1 MNQTEYADIPLIVD
15 LTETQSSNIPENIKQ
30 DYSLTRLY
38 AMGIDAWRL
47 ANRFNQLDSYQLNL
61 LDGLTGKLSTSSQ
74 CEVTRELSWQQYV
87 YETSETSETSESTK
101 TTEASEPSEQQSK

>member
-1 MNQTEYADIPLIVD
+1 
-15 LTETQSSNIPENIKQ
+15 
-30 DYSLTRLY
+30 
-38 AMGIDAWRL
+38 MGIDAWRL

-87 YETSETSETSESTK
+87 YETSETSESTK